1 MSETSKLFGHK
12 TLFSNLIY
20 LDQIEKFPNKILL
33 NGPKGIGKKLLV
45 NHLLNYLY
53 SKNNEQFYDLKNN
66 EYNINNN
73 LSLLISTNSH
83 PNIFKI
89 QKKKDKKIIDI
100 DQIREMIQFTNQ
112 TSFNN
117 ERKFIIIEDINLLGI
132 NSANALLKS
141 IEEPNNKTYYILI
154 NNSEFKILE
163 TIKSRCLEFKLSLK
177 NSEVIEIV
185 NYYFNSDKY
194 NDINLDFINNYNSPS
209 FLISLVNFLET
220 NDLSIKECNIEDL
233 LAYIIKNKLYTSDEF
248 IKEYLN
254 LFIELFFYKNINN
267 SKNISFKIK
276 KYFYLKLSFVKKY
289 NLDFESFF
297 LEFNDKLLSE

>member
-1 MSETSKLFGHK
+1 MNEISKLIGHK
-12 TLFSNLIY
+12 YILNELIY
-20 LDQIEKFPNKILL
+20 LEQIKKLPNKILL

-45 NHLLNYLY
+45 NHLLNYFY
-53 SKNNEQFYDLKNN
+53 SKNNEQFYNLKSN
-66 EYNINNN
+66 EYNQNNN
-73 LSLLISTNSH
+73 LSKMISANTH

-89 QKKKDKKIIDI
+89 KKKKDKKIIDI

-117 ERKFIIIEDINLLGI
+117 DRRFIVIEDINLMGI

-141 IEEPNNKTYYILI
+141 IEEPNNQTYYILI

-163 TIKSRCLEFKLSLK
+163 TIKSRCLEFKSNLK
-177 NSEVIEIV
+177 NSEVVEIV
-185 NYYFNSDKY
+185 NYYFNSDIY
-194 NDINLDFINNYNSPS
+194 NEINLDFINNYNSPS
-209 FLISLVNFLET
+209 FLISLVNFLES

-233 LAYIIKNKLYTSDEF
+233 LSYVIKNKIYTSDEF

-267 SKNISFKIK
+267 SKKISFKIK
-276 KYFYLKLSFVKKY
+276 KYFYQKLSFVKKY

-297 LEFNDKLLSE
+297 LEFNEKLLSE

>member
-1 MSETSKLFGHK
+1 MNEISKLIGHK
-12 TLFSNLIY
+12 YILNELIY
-20 LDQIEKFPNKILL
+20 LEQIKKLPNKILL

-45 NHLLNYLY
+45 NHLLNYFY
-53 SKNNEQFYDLKNN
+53 SKNNEQFYNLKSS
-66 EYNINNN
+66 EYNQNNN
-73 LSLLISTNSH
+73 LSKMISANTH

-89 QKKKDKKIIDI
+89 KKKKDKKLIDI

-117 ERKFIIIEDINLLGI
+117 DRRFIVIEDINLMGI

-141 IEEPNNKTYYILI
+141 IEEPNNQIYYILI

-163 TIKSRCLEFKLSLK
+163 TIKSRCLEFKSNLK

-185 NYYFNSDKY
+185 NYYFNSDIY
-194 NDINLDFINNYNSPS
+194 NEINLDFINNYNSPS
-209 FLISLVNFLET
+209 FLISLVNFLES

-233 LAYIIKNKLYTSDEF
+233 LTYVIKNKIYTSDEF

-267 SKNISFKIK
+267 SKKISFKIK
-276 KYFYLKLSFVKKY
+276 KYFYQKLSFVKKY

-297 LEFNDKLLSE
+297 LEFNEKLLSE